1 LKEHADLDS
10 SKNKVQIDH
19 DENVG
24 KIGAEQ
30 EFGWSVDC
38 PEMHAYWAA
47 KVYNL
52 KGCSPATRPNHTINF
67 YGFVKKKLLW
77 LSSFQFGHQICL
89 QGSRKKVGTSDLLTP
104 SSQFTSLPRISRSSV

>member
-47 KVYNL
+47 KFYNL

-67 YGFVKKKLLW
+67 YGFVKKNFYGFHLFN
-77 LSSFQFGHQICL
+77 LSIKYIC
-89 QGSRKKVGTSDLLTP
+89 RAHEE
-104 SSQFTSLPRISRSSV
+104 R